1 MAKNKSIHNT
11 KEVVGHIKG
20 VMAPKIG
27 MPHLMPTPDRPITLA
42 LQFMYAR
49 PTPDKPQ
56 KSHCQK
62 AATIYVRTR
71 SVLCDTCGAPDWSG
85 V

>member
-1 MAKNKSIHNT
+1 
-11 KEVVGHIKG
+11 
-20 VMAPKIG
+20 MAPKIG
-27 MPHLMPTPDRPITLA
+27 MPHLRPTPDRHITLV
-42 LQFMYAR
+42 LQSMYAGL
-49 PTPDKPQ
+49 TPDKPQ

-71 SVLCDTCGAPDWSG
+71 SVLCDTCGAPDRSG